1 MSSMKAVVVREHG
14 GRDVLR
20 IEDMPVPE
28 PKEGEVLIEVHA
40 VSINRSLD
48 IGIREGTYQGGTRN
62 QPLPAILGIDPSGV
76 VVATGTGVEGF
87 KPGDRV
93 TGGAAGGHGG
103 YAQYALVTAR
113 AHKIPMGLS
122 FEAATVISRHFGAA
136 YGEIRRG
143 AVKVGDWV
151 LVMGAAGALGSCAIQ
166 VAKRFGAT
174 VIAGASSKDR
184 LGAAQDLGADFGVDY
199 RHEDLPMRVA
209 EITGGRGVDVVL
221 ENIGDP
227 TLFPQAFNC
236 LARGGRLVTIGA
248 HGGGR
253 VTLDVSRLYLQRL
266 SVIHGM
272 DGVLPGDVD
281 EALQLGAE
289 GTYKALVHA
298 VLPLSQVAEAHRLVE
313 EGLALGKVILDPTIG

>member
-1 MSSMKAVVVREHG
+1 MNSMKAVVVREHG

-76 VVATGTGVEGF
+76 VVATGPGVEGF

-122 FEAATVISRHFGAA
+122 FEAAT
-136 YGEIRRG
+136 
-143 AVKVGDWV
+143 
-151 LVMGAAGALGSCAIQ
+151 
-166 VAKRFGAT
+166 
-174 VIAGASSKDR
+174 DR